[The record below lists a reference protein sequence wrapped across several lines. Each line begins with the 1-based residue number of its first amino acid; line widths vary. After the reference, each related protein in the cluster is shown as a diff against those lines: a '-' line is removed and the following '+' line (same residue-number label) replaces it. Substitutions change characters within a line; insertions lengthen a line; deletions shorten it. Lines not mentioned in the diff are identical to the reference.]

1 MRRWQ
6 LASIVLGLIS
16 LAGCGGVQ
24 IAPDPDLPKALVE
37 SVPAK
42 IGLVMSAEQRN
53 YTHSETR
60 SGVSWVVELG
70 AAQQELAR
78 TVLGATFREVNEF
91 ADLDAARAAP
101 GLQAIFEPKIEQ
113 YSFATAQETGGAYV
127 EVTISYRINLFSPNG
142 ERYGSLPLTG
152 YGTAMADGLSS
163 SAPMDEATE
172 AAMRD
177 AASRFLVQLFP
188 ATEAAKLLAG
198 GKRLEV
204 SAEDAMRALAASGL
218 RIEALPI
225 RVSRRV
231 DPNWKPGASAGF

>member
-1 MRRWQ
+1 MT
-6 LASIVLGLIS
+6 
-16 LAGCGGVQ
+16 
-24 IAPDPDLPKALVE
+24 
-37 SVPAK
+37 
-42 IGLVMSAEQRN
+42 AEQRN

-60 SGVSWVVELG
+60 SGVSWVVDLG

-78 TVLGATFREVNEF
+78 TVLGATFREVKEF

-101 GLQAIFEPKIEQ
+101 DLQAVFEPKIEQ

-127 EVTISYRINLFSPNG
+127 AVTIRYRINLFSPNG
-142 ERYGSLPLTG
+142 ERYDSLTLTG

-177 AASRFLVQLFP
+177 AASRFLVQFP
-188 ATEAAKLLAG
+188 ATETAKLLAG

>member
-1 MRRWQ
+1 MRRWK
-6 LASIVLGLIS
+6 LASILLGLVS

-42 IGLVMSAEQRN
+42 IGLVMTAEQRN

-60 SGVSWVVELG
+60 SGVAWIVELG

-101 GLQAIFEPKIEQ
+101 GLQAVFEPKIEQ
-113 YSFATAQETGGAYV
+113 YSFATAQETGGTYV
-127 EVTISYRINLFSPNG
+127 AVTIRYRINVFSPNG
-142 ERYGSLPLTG
+142 ERYDSLTLTG
-152 YGTAMADGLSS
+152 YGTALADGLST
-163 SAPMDEATE
+163 SAPMDEATK

-177 AASRFLVQLFP
+177 AASRFLVQFP
-188 ATEAAKLLAG
+188 ATETAKLLAG
-198 GKRLEV
+198 GQRLEV
-204 SAEDAMRALAASGL
+204 SAADAMRALAASGL

>member
-1 MRRWQ
+1 
-6 LASIVLGLIS
+6 
-16 LAGCGGVQ
+16 
-24 IAPDPDLPKALVE
+24 VE

>member
-6 LASIVLGLIS
+6 LVSIVLGS
-16 LAGCGGVQ
+16 TALAGCGGVQ

-42 IGLVMSAEQRN
+42 IGLVMTAEQRN

-70 AAQQELAR
+70 AAQQKLSR
-78 TVLGATFREVNEF
+78 TVLGATFRDVNEF
-91 ADLDAARAAP
+91 TDLDAARAAP
-101 GLQAIFEPKIEQ
+101 GFQALFEPRIEQ
-113 YSFATAQETGGAYV
+113 YSFATAQETGGTYV
-127 EVTISYRINLFSPNG
+127 AVTIRYRINVFSPNG
-142 ERYGSLPLTG
+142 ERYDSLTLTG
-152 YGTAMADGLSS
+152 YGTALADGLST
-163 SAPMDEATE
+163 SAPMGEATK

-177 AASRFLVQLFP
+177 AASRFLVQFP
-188 ATEAAKLLAG
+188 ATETAKVLAG
-198 GKRLEV
+198 GKPLEV
-204 SAEDAMRALAASGL
+204 SAADAMRALAASGL

-231 DPNWKPGASAGF
+231 DPNWKPATSAGF

>member
-60 SGVSWVVELG
+60 SGASWVIELG